1 MRKVE
6 DAMIDAIL
14 TFLAVVEAGN
24 LSKVARGRNVAVS
37 SVTRKIDALE
47 AELGV
52 KLLRR
57 SSRVL
62 LLTDAGELF
71 LPRARAIAQE
81 VADARQEIAA
91 QSSDPRGVLSVAA
104 PAAFGR
110 RHVAPAVLSFM
121 RSYPLIE
128 IELHLSDDL
137 LDLRVQRVDV
147 AVRIGILADS
157 DLVATR
163 LAPQRRIACASPAY
177 LARHGRPA
185 VPQDLLQH
193 NCLTLATHPVPRG
206 WWNFSDDMAGAPLP
220 VRGSF
225 RCDETEVLMKAAVDG
240 VGIVHMSSWLVSE
253 DLAAGRL
260 VQLFPAPAV
269 RPLAQRAAIHAVRL
283 PGRSHAAKAQLLIE
297 HLRAAFGEPPYW
309 DRVLA

>member
-1 MRKVE
+1 
-6 DAMIDAIL
+6 MIDAIL

-24 LSKVARGRNVAVS
+24 LSKVARSRNVAVS

-81 VADARQEIAA
+81 VDDARQDIAA

-128 IELHLSDDL
+128 IDLHLSDDL

-147 AVRIGILADS
+147 AVRIGILPDS
-157 DLVATR
+157 ELVATR
-163 LAPQRRIACASPAY
+163 LPRSAASPAP
-177 LARHGRPA
+177 ARP
-185 VPQDLLQH
+185 
-193 NCLTLATHPVPRG
+193 T
-206 WWNFSDDMAGAPLP
+206 W
-220 VRGSF
+220 
-225 RCDETEVLMKAAVDG
+225 
-240 VGIVHMSSWLVSE
+240 
-253 DLAAGRL
+253 
-260 VQLFPAPAV
+260 
-269 RPLAQRAAIHAVRL
+269 
-283 PGRSHAAKAQLLIE
+283 PGT
-297 HLRAAFGEPPYW
+297 GGPPC
-309 DRVLA
+309 RKTCCSTIA